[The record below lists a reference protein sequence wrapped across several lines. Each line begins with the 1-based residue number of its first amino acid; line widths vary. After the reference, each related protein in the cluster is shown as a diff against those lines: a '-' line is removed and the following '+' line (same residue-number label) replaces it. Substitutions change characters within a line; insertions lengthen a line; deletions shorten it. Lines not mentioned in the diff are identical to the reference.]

1 MRQRE
6 RKQENTLRQKTGW
19 LFAQWETL
27 LVLIFLLVNIININ
41 LSPYY
46 LNYTNLMNSM
56 INFMDKG
63 LMVFGIMMVLILGE
77 IDISIASIITLS
89 ACTAGWAGELGV
101 PLAGCVLVALLV
113 GALCGAFNGVL
124 LAAFPE
130 LNSTIVTLGTQI
142 LYRGLAYMLL
152 EDDSLKTY
160 AKQLSDLA
168 WERIFGLPVI
178 LVAFII
184 LSVIFMFV
192 IHRMAFGRRL
202 YALGSNYTASYF
214 SGIRTSRIKIMV
226 FTISGL
232 CASFAGLFLAAKLAS
247 VRASIAQGYEMEV
260 IAMAILGGASPSGG
274 KGRVGG
280 VIVGVFTIGLI
291 RYGTGLVNVS
301 AETLK
306 VIIGILL
313 IVVCAAP
320 NMKQVLADAKESRRG
335 KRQLV
340 IKKGGT

>member
-113 GALCGAFNGVL
+113 GAQ
-124 LAAFPE
+124 
-130 LNSTIVTLGTQI
+130 LN
-142 LYRGLAYMLL
+142 
-152 EDDSLKTY
+152 
-160 AKQLSDLA
+160 
-168 WERIFGLPVI
+168 
-178 LVAFII
+178 
-184 LSVIFMFV
+184 
-192 IHRMAFGRRL
+192 
-202 YALGSNYTASYF
+202 
-214 SGIRTSRIKIMV
+214 RIKYYESEQTV
-226 FTISGL
+226 T
-232 CASFAGLFLAAKLAS
+232 FA
-247 VRASIAQGYEMEV
+247 
-260 IAMAILGGASPSGG
+260 
-274 KGRVGG
+274 
-280 VIVGVFTIGLI
+280 
-291 RYGTGLVNVS
+291 
-301 AETLK
+301 
-306 VIIGILL
+306 
-313 IVVCAAP
+313 
-320 NMKQVLADAKESRRG
+320 
-335 KRQLV
+335 
-340 IKKGGT
+340 